1 VSGRFTRLAPLA
13 AVLAVGVAGCS
24 ADSGPT
30 ALPGGP
36 SAPATSPAPTTAT
49 ATEVAVPATVVRLS
63 PGRPTPADAALLA
76 GYQAFWAGLTDAY
89 RTGRTAALAEA
100 TVDPARA
107 RFVTRATELRTKAQ
121 TQRGTV
127 LGTPVVADRAAGVV
141 VDCMDLREF
150 RTYDAA
156 GKALFPKDPGT
167 TRVRA
172 TLRSVGG
179 RWKLAR
185 FETEGSGCRR

>member
-1 VSGRFTRLAPLA
+1 MARLAPLA
-13 AVLAVGVAGCS
+13 AAVAVGIAGCS
-24 ADSGPT
+24 ADPAPT
-30 ALPGGP
+30 ALPDGP
-36 SAPATSPAPTTAT
+36 SVPATTPAAATAT
-49 ATEVAVPATVVRLS
+49 ATEVAVPATVVRLT
-63 PGRPTPADAALLA
+63 PGRPTPADKALLA
-76 GYQAFWAGLTDAY
+76 GYQAFWVGLTDAY
-89 RTGRTAALAEA
+89 RTGRTAALTGA

-107 RFVTRATELRTKAQ
+107 QFVTRATELKAKAQ

-127 LGTPVVADRAAGVV
+127 LGTPVVLDPAAGVV

-179 RWKLAR
+179 TWKLAQ